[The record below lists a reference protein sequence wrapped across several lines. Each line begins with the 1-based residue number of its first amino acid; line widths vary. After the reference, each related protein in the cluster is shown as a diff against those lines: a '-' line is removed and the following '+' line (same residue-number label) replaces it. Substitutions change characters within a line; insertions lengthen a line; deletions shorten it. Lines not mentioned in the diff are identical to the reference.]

1 MNDKISKP
9 LFHQLQDRW
18 PETDNYLERVGQ
30 INNDLLTLREI
41 DAHEKYV
48 PGWLERLA
56 IGKNDLVKKPNAIR
70 LLALLHQRG
79 VSVPSRM
86 TVPAFREIQR
96 EYELSE
102 EGEKLF
108 PEDSLDTNPNYD
120 VLDSTY
126 LTTVGTEGDAQL
138 LALPGLES
146 ALKSWVDQVMSN
158 FLKETPPVTLAQ
170 AFLMAHLAGYL
181 LQEQAR
187 PELWEDS
194 LRSLRSSK
202 FFERAGNRQ

>member
-1 MNDKISKP
+1 MNEKTSKP
-9 LFHQLQDRW
+9 LFQQLQDRW
-18 PETDNYLERVGQ
+18 PETDNYLTRVGQ
-30 INNDLLTLREI
+30 INNDLMTLREI
-41 DAHEKYV
+41 DAHEQHI

-56 IGKNDLVKKPNAIR
+56 IGENDLVKAPNAIR
-70 LLALLHQRG
+70 LLELLHQRG

-96 EYELSE
+96 EYEVSAH
-102 EGEKLF
+102 GERLF
-108 PEDSLDTNPNYD
+108 PEDSLETNPNYD
-120 VLDSTY
+120 VLDSPY

-146 ALKSWVDQVMSN
+146 ALKSWVDQVMNN
-158 FLKETPPVTLAQ
+158 FLKDTPPVTLAQ

-202 FFERAGNRQ
+202 FFEKAGNLH